1 MCVYGYDD
9 LEIFGLQAVH
19 GLTAEL
25 RIGHAFARFD
35 RVLNDGRRAAD
46 GGKVHGAVP
55 AGARLPLPIMTVQP
69 AAMRAGAY
77 ASMRAE
83 VVGPQLPMISPGSAG
98 VGPQ

>member
-55 AGARLPLPIMTVQP
+55 FHGVDDGGRAFAFADHDRAAG
-69 AAMRAGAY
+69 
-77 ASMRAE
+77 SDE